1 MAPVPERGT
10 VIAIHQP
17 NFFPWLGYF
26 DKVIRCDAFVVL
38 DTVQFPKK
46 GGTWINRVKVLM
58 NGEARWVTAP
68 VDRSYHGYKDIA
80 EMRFDERQP
89 WRENL
94 LNTLAVCYRRAPRF
108 SEAMSILSP
117 LILNPQASIASYNG
131 QAIESLLGVLGV
143 PSSKLRLASSM
154 PVTGASNELLIGL
167 TRRMG
172 GSIYMCGGGSGGYQD
187 DTLFAQAGFTVA
199 RQDFQHPLYEQFN
212 STQFVPGLSIIDP
225 LMNVGVN
232 GLKSLLGIV

>member
-1 MAPVPERGT
+1 M
-10 VIAIHQP
+10 
-17 NFFPWLGYF
+17 
-26 DKVIRCDAFVVL
+26 
-38 DTVQFPKK
+38 
-46 GGTWINRVKVLM
+46 
-58 NGEARWVTAP
+58 
-68 VDRSYHGYKDIA
+68 
-80 EMRFDERQP
+80 
-89 WRENL
+89 
-94 LNTLAVCYRRAPRF
+94 
-108 SEAMSILSP
+108 
-117 LILNPQASIASYNG
+117 
-131 QAIESLLGVLGV
+131 LGV